1 MSRGELSSG
10 HGGLD
15 DVQLATG
22 ASVRRLMQRPNESQK
37 PRLWRALGRGIRR
50 TCPNCGRGRLFVRWF
65 TLRHDCPVCQLVYLR
80 NPGDTWL
87 FWIVMDRIPIAIG
100 LILIVF
106 FGLRVS
112 GWVTGTLFLSAMVVP
127 LVATMPHRQGVAV
140 ALSYLSRVY
149 FRDPS
154 DELPDWQD
162 S

>member
-1 MSRGELSSG
+1 MLKIQHVQFPADVAPRVADASDDLQWVGVGRSLGSG
-10 HGGLD
+10 
-15 DVQLATG
+15 
-22 ASVRRLMQRPNESQK
+22 
-37 PRLWRALGRGIRR
+37 
-50 TCPNCGRGRLFVRWF
+50 
-65 TLRHDCPVCQLVYLR
+65 PVCHLVYLR

-154 DELPDWQD
+154 DEIPDWRD